1 MIRAKSFY
9 DWAWDPVEGCLHDC
23 WYCYARKEVTR
34 NKGNFEPQFFE
45 DRLMEPFE
53 VNPSHIFVNHLAD
66 IMGAWVP
73 DEWIQ
78 KVIDVCFLLPE
89 HTFLW
94 MTKNPRRY
102 YDFHFPA
109 NCVLGVTLEGPD
121 KWERAKIMEPLMDRK
136 MASCEP
142 LLGSFKGYDFSQFE
156 YVVAGGI
163 IGKGRSRYLNSI
175 KHSKIY
181 KKKR

>member
-9 DWAWDPVEGCLHDC
+9 TWAWDPIEGCLHNC
-23 WYCYARKEVTR
+23 WYCYARKEVIR

-53 VNPSHIFVNHLAD
+53 VDASSIFVNHLAD
-66 IMGAWVP
+66 VMGAWVP
-73 DEWIQ
+73 KEWIERI
-78 KVIDVCFLLPE
+78 IDVCILLPE

-94 MTKNPRRY
+94 MTKNPLRY
-102 YDFHFPA
+102 YDFQFPD
-109 NCVLGVTLEGPD
+109 NCVLGVTLESPLV
-121 KWERAKIMEPLMDRK
+121 WNRSEIMLGLKNRK

-142 LLGSFKGYDFSQFE
+142 LLGSFKGYDFSQYE

-163 IGKGRSRYLNSI
+163 LGKGRSKYLSSV
-175 KHSKIY
+175 KHDHVH